1 MNTQPLHEKL
11 RLAAHIAEHNLA
23 WEYLPNLLGEWTDAT
38 STAATTSVIGYGWE
52 IRLADG
58 WLPHYGGECP
68 VPSGGV
74 VNWKVR
80 CKRDEHVARSP
91 CVLKW
96 DVTGSDYD
104 IIAWRPAKAVEL
116 PDPDP
121 YADLKRAHAN
131 GEPIQIL
138 WTANLPDGWTDT
150 MFPDWTLPADRYRV
164 KPKPFKLRSHV
175 KQSFPGLREEHK
187 FHRNDFT
194 AEDLP
199 PGYRPL
205 LLDEEMQPDDEYGED
220 YAHGKRPTFT
230 HRGAM
235 LFSSTHMRTTRPLPV
250 LSPKEVEAG
259 WVEWPGGE
267 CPVEPESIPTVLFYS
282 GETQEEVRAKGY
294 IWGWTRP
301 ENAAII
307 AYKPDPYGKF
317 RQALADGK
325 KVQLIDS
332 ERWFDLSEPT
342 FSEPP
347 DQYRIVPEK
356 KRVKLGL
363 EDVPPGSVIRWKMP
377 KQFGWVAVEYVCAE
391 GLWLPVGDVAKYFKW
406 DRLAE
411 HCEINRSIPLTG
423 KWDASAWEPCYKEVE
438 V

>member
-1 MNTQPLHEKL
+1 MNAQPSPDTL
-11 RLAAHIAEHNLA
+11 RLATHIVEHALS
-23 WEYLPNLLGEWTDAT
+23 WEYKAINGSEWVLAKPEDSLLGVLAE
-38 STAATTSVIGYGWE
+38 GYLV
-52 IRLADG
+52 RLADG
-58 WLPHYGGECP
+58 WLPHY
-68 VPSGGV
+68 
-74 VNWKVR
+74 
-80 CKRDEHVARSP
+80 
-91 CVLKW
+91 
-96 DVTGSDYD
+96 
-104 IIAWRPAKAVEL
+104 
-116 PDPDP
+116 
-121 YADLKRAHAN
+121 
-131 GEPIQIL
+131 
-138 WTANLPDGWTDT
+138 
-150 MFPDWTLPADRYRV
+150 
-164 KPKPFKLRSHV
+164 
-175 KQSFPGLREEHK
+175 
-187 FHRNDFT
+187 
-194 AEDLP
+194 
-199 PGYRPL
+199 
-205 LLDEEMQPDDEYGED
+205 
-220 YAHGKRPTFT
+220 
-230 HRGAM
+230 
-235 LFSSTHMRTTRPLPV
+235 
-250 LSPKEVEAG
+250 
-259 WVEWPGGE
+259 GGE

-332 ERWFDLSEPT
+332 ERGFDLSEPT

-356 KRVKLGL
+356 KRVKLGP

-423 KWDASAWEPCYKEVE
+423 KWDASAWEPCYKEVP
-438 V
+438 VT